1 MIYKLVIAYQ
11 WGIAM
16 VELDEVCLLERRAIV
31 RRYFLADQNL
41 ISFAKRLGIDST
53 ENKSYLL
60 SAETKALIETIAKD
74 VRDQP
79 LLDAFRALHP
89 TPSLDAPD
97 FRGQYYTVKDGLLK
111 REGAVEEVKTNLF
124 AVLKKATNRKRA
136 YRRYAFLS
144 SLADLCKNRNDYW
157 LNYWDGPR
165 LQEIIRKM
173 DEMIGDVGNVPAPQD
188 YLILSAYGLYYKG
201 GSNKYPAHCMPIEII
216 PTVED
221 ALKEW
226 RKESG
231 L

>member
-1 MIYKLVIAYQ
+1 MVQ
-11 WGIAM
+11 TDGI
-16 VELDEVCLLERRAIV
+16 CLLERKALV
-31 RRYFLADQNL
+31 RRYFVADQAL
-41 ISFAKRLGIDST
+41 ISFAKRLGMHSI

-60 SAETKALIETIAKD
+60 SAETKTLIETIAKD
-74 VRDQP
+74 VRDHP
-79 LLDAFRALHP
+79 LLDAFRAFHP

-97 FRGQYYTVKDGLLK
+97 FRGQCYMVKDGLLK

-144 SLADLCKNRNDYW
+144 ALADLCKNRTDYW
-157 LNYWDGPR
+157 LNYWDGPALR
-165 LQEIIRKM
+165 EIIRKM
-173 DEMIGDVGNVPAPQD
+173 DEIIGDVGNVPAPQD

-216 PTVED
+216 PIAED

-231 L
+231 F